1 MPRFLIQAKG
11 SSYEVTASSEQ
22 VAAQAVA
29 QMLGLRSGEGGGQQ
43 ETPQPSKLE
52 QDRARQMEALPPDAS
67 AVERPPGELVP
78 QEFRGGEGQ
87 VAQPL
92 QAAPTPQLIAE
103 TRKAITG
110 KEPTETE
117 VKALEKAA
125 RSTST
130 RNYFNELIARGLS
143 PETTFDA
150 EQTPLLA
157 KSFEEYKRTME
168 PSMLGAAS
176 RGAIENIGPTLGGIA
191 GGTLGSVGGIVGAIG
206 GGVAGGALGGLV
218 QEAAFPPTPEDI
230 AQRQFDVS
238 QTGTKAARYVG
249 GFAPGLVA
257 GVPSLSRLQG
267 IAGVGTQE
275 AIKQARQLAIR
286 EGAIGAG
293 ASFAGAAMQGRL
305 PNASEIAE
313 GALMGAI
320 TRPTAIATLGMNKP
334 MRTERA
340 ARGAAET
347 VMREFAGSP
356 EAVALSIERQAPRYT
371 GEFRPMTGELS
382 GDVGLVR
389 LQSALETS
397 GNDLTRIRL
406 ENERVIAKNLNTEL
420 QGTGIPFEE
429 TQRFF
434 QDQNTRLIQAAQD
447 ARDASVQAANAE
459 HIAATEKATRDLQQL
474 SDLSKKGIISEEQRY
489 AASLDA
495 LNSARE
501 TMLTKAAPVRAG
513 FSSEV
518 ESIINKNAAQE
529 KAAYSRAYAEAE
541 KSGAGKS
548 VGISETVAAIRKVVE
563 DEVGSR
569 GDVPDYVKK
578 LKADLIKK
586 KNAPD
591 SQPIKEII
599 SDIRNIS
606 GKINETDNKT
616 TRRHLTMVMEGLK
629 ADLKKAGETNEKL
642 KKANRLFFEYADK
655 YIDGASGSIVTENQ
669 NIKQPASETINKYV
683 DGGLED
689 MQRLRRAVKDDPA
702 AINAIKNWFLNV
714 FSEKASV
721 SNPEQFL
728 KQERNSQFLSVFP
741 EALPDI
747 NARVSGMRTAEAGV
761 ETARAGVAAQKE
773 AAAETIKAGKEQR
786 TADIAAAREQKQ
798 LREAQA
804 QEALK
809 TEQERVANLASTRT
823 LGQSPENAI
832 LGVFQS
838 GDPRA
843 AIKEIVQRTSGNKNA
858 TEGVKNALKEFLNA
872 KLRVKGRV
880 PGGGEET
887 GTPIPYSD
895 LASSF
900 AKMNTYLAEGSPER
914 AVLEAVFTPKEMGA
928 LDTIRKQI
936 EISERKRLQSG
947 GESPTA
953 RLTAAEKQVEEKMEN
968 AVSLLRKLA
977 LGEDRQGLKK
987 MLGVVDMIRSLWKG
1001 DVKAKATRML
1011 IDSQADPQLGI
1022 ALLRKAGTDNKELT
1036 KYIKLYAVTERLN
1049 PEERPQPLKK

>member
-22 VAAQAVA
+22 AAAQAVA

-52 QDRARQMEALPPDAS
+52 QDRARQMDALPPDAS
-67 AVERPPGELVP
+67 AVERPPGELAP

-110 KEPTETE
+110 EQPTETE

-157 KSFEEYKRTME
+157 KSFEEYKRAME

-459 HIAATEKATRDLQQL
+459 HVAATEKATRDLQQL

-548 VGISETVAAIRKVVE
+548 VGVSETVASIRQVV
-563 DEVGSR
+563 DEVGAR
-569 GDVPDYVKK
+569 GEIPAYIKK
-578 LKADLIKK
+578 LRADLIKK
-586 KNAPD
+586 DKAPQ
-591 SQPIKEII
+591 SQPIKEITN
-599 SDIRNIS
+599 DIRNIS
-606 GKINETDNKT
+606 GAINETDNKT
-616 TRRHLTMVMEGLK
+616 TRRHLMMVMDGLK

-786 TADIAAAREQKQ
+786 TADITAAREQKQ

-804 QEALK
+804 QEVLK

-843 AIKEIVQRTSGNKNA
+843 AIKEIVQRTSGNTSA
-858 TEGVKNALKEFLNA
+858 TEGVKNALKAFLNA
-872 KLRVKGRV
+872 ELRVKGRV

-987 MLGVVDMIRSLWKG
+987 MLGVVDMIRSFWKG

>member
-22 VAAQAVA
+22 AAAQAVA
-29 QMLGLRSGEGGGQQ
+29 QMLGLGSGESGAQQ
-43 ETPQPSKLE
+43 GAPQPSRLE
-52 QDRARQMEALPPDAS
+52 QDRARQIETLPADAS
-67 AVERPPGELVP
+67 AVETPPGELQP

-103 TRKAITG
+103 ARMAITG
-110 KEPTETE
+110 EQPTEAE
-117 VKALEKAA
+117 VKALERAA
-125 RSTST
+125 KSTST

-143 PETTFDA
+143 PETTFDP

-176 RGAIENIGPTLGGIA
+176 RGAIENIGPTLGGLA
-191 GGTLGSVGGIVGAIG
+191 GGTLGSVGGLPGAIA
-206 GGVAGGALGGLV
+206 GGVAGGAFGGLV

-230 AQRQFDVS
+230 AQRQFDVA
-238 QTGTKAARYVG
+238 QTGTKVARYAG

-267 IAGVGTQE
+267 IAGIGTQQ
-275 AIKQARQLAIR
+275 AIQQARQLAIR

-434 QDQNTRLIQAAQD
+434 QDQNNRLIQAAQD

-459 HIAATEKATRDLQQL
+459 HVAATEKATRDLQQL

-518 ESIINKNAAQE
+518 EGIINKNAAQE

-548 VGISETVAAIRKVVE
+548 VGVSETVASIRQVI
-563 DEVGSR
+563 DEVGAR
-569 GDVPDYVKK
+569 GEIPAYIKK
-578 LKADLIKK
+578 LRSDLIKK
-586 KNAPD
+586 DKAPP
-591 SQPIKEII
+591 SQPIKEITN
-599 SDIRNIS
+599 DIRNIS
-606 GKINETDNKT
+606 GAINETDNKT
-616 TRRHLTMVMEGLK
+616 TRRHLMMVMDGLK

-773 AAAETIKAGKEQR
+773 VAAETIKAGKEQR

-809 TEQERVANLASTRT
+809 TEQERVAKLASTRT

-832 LGVFQS
+832 FGVFQS

-858 TEGVKNALKEFLNA
+858 TEGVKNALKEFLNEE
-872 KLRVKGRV
+872 LRVKGRV

-900 AKMNTYLAEGSPER
+900 AKMNTYLAEGSQKR

-968 AVSLLRKLA
+968 AVSLLKKLA